1 MDNLVYIFVNHV
13 VDSRGITVHGHQFTE
28 HTPQSAPA
36 ASRRWME
43 GTEQRLGYL
52 PAAVSRI
59 AGSPQLLEGFLR
71 LSGMFETTDLEPLAR
86 EVVVMTIAVRNS
98 CHLCVA
104 MHTAKLR
111 KLAADPGLVAALRAG
126 QPLDDP
132 RLEVVRLLTVSLL
145 ETAGEVPDE
154 VLDAF
159 LAQGWT
165 ERNALDVVLG
175 VGTYTMSTLAN
186 RLTRAPLDE
195 QLAAFA

>member
-13 VDSRGITVHGHQFTE
+13 VDCRGITVSGHPFTE
-28 HTPQSAPA
+28 HTLHSAPV

-43 GTEQRLGYL
+43 GTAQRLGYL

-71 LSGMFETTDLEPLAR
+71 LGGMFETTTLEPLAR
-86 EVVVMTIAVRNS
+86 EVVVMAVAVRNG

-104 MHTAKLR
+104 MHTGRLHR
-111 KLAADPGLVAALRAG
+111 LEADAGLITALRAG
-126 QPLDDP
+126 EPLADP
-132 RLEVVRLLTVSLL
+132 RLEAVRLLTLSLL
-145 ETAGEVPDE
+145 DTAGEVPQE
-154 VLDAF
+154 VMDAF

-165 ERNALDVVLG
+165 EQNALEVVLG
-175 VGTYTMSTLAN
+175 VGTYTLSTLAN